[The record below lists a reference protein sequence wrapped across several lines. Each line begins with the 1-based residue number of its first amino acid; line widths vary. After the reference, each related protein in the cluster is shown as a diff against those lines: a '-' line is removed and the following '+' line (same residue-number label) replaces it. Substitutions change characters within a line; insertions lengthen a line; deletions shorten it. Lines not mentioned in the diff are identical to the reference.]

1 MQNRTFIRTMLD
13 ILFDNVVAKS
23 IASFVNFCNEQRYYN
38 QHSLKFFKKMPIN
51 SIVKNDEYQNKFL
64 FTSSAQYKIGIK

>member
-13 ILFDNVVAKS
+13 ILLDNAIVKS

-38 QHSLKFFKKMPIN
+38 QHELKFLRKMPIN
-51 SIVKNDEYQNKFL
+51 KVENNYQNKFL
-64 FTSSAQYKIGIK
+64 FTSTQSKVGTK